1 MAGQIKRRLYHILET
16 GRTPDLASKVTD
28 WMIGGLIV
36 ANIIAVCIETLPAF
50 QGDYGRYFTYFEWF
64 SVAVFTIEYG
74 LRVWVC
80 VEHPPLQD
88 MHPLRARLHYAT
100 TPLALVDLI
109 AIAPFYLQ
117 FLIGIDLRVMRI
129 FRLLRFM
136 KLAHFSPAL
145 VSLGRVLM
153 AERRA
158 LAAALLIMVGM
169 LLVSSALI
177 YAVEAEA
184 QPEAFGSIPHA
195 MWWALATLTTVGYG
209 DIVPLTP
216 VGKIIGGIVMLLGL
230 GMFALP
236 IGIIATGFAHEIH
249 LRDFAVTWGMVAR
262 VPVFRHVDGQT
273 IARIVGLLEAR
284 SVRPGGVIVAQDEE
298 LRGLYLISS
307 GEVEIEGENGMRSVL
322 RSGDFFGEN
331 ALFGAETGR
340 STFRAL
346 TQVDLLFLG
355 AYELS
360 ELIRDNPQLAE
371 EMNALIRV
379 RQAELANKSS

>member
-1 MAGQIKRRLYHILET
+1 MFRQVKRRLYHILET
-16 GRTPDLASKVTD
+16 GRTPDLASKCAD
-28 WMIGGLIV
+28 WVIGGLIV
-36 ANIIAVCIETLPAF
+36 ANIIIVCIETVPAI
-50 QGDYGRYFTYFEWF
+50 QAEYGRYFTCFEWF
-64 SVAVFTIEYG
+64 SVAFFTLEYG
-74 LRVWVC
+74 LRIWVC

-88 MHPLRARLHYAT
+88 MHPLRARLHYAL

-117 FLIGIDLRVMRI
+117 FLIGVDLRVMRI

-145 VSLGRVLM
+145 VSLGRVLT

-158 LAAALLIMVGM
+158 LGAALLVMAGM
-169 LLVSSALI
+169 LLVSAALI
-177 YAVEAEA
+177 YAVEGET
-184 QPEAFGSIPHA
+184 QPEAFGSIPQA

-216 VGKIIGGIVMLLGL
+216 IGKIIGGVVMLLGL

-236 IGIIATGFAHEIH
+236 IGIIATGFAREIH
-249 LRDFAVTWGMVAR
+249 TRDFAVTWGMVAR

-284 SVRPGGVIVAQDEE
+284 SVRPGGIIVGREEE

-307 GEVEIEGENGMRSVL
+307 GEVEIEGETGQRTIL
-322 RSGDFFGEN
+322 RTGDFFGEN
-331 ALFGAETGR
+331 ALFGAESGR
-340 STFRAL
+340 SSVRAV

-360 ELIRDNPQLAE
+360 ELIRENPQLAE
-371 EMNALIRV
+371 EIDALMRA
-379 RQAELANKSS
+379 RQADLVNKTS